1 MRNLNGHRTRNH
13 LPEKKKSGEECIHEN
28 ADKNCMPYYEELFPT
43 HNTIKDN
50 LDAEGN
56 VLLMIRYMDHE
67 GAMKAFQATVKELRT
82 VLLEIN
88 ASLKTERDVLKL
100 EIAKNVRKGIIV
112 KRHLE
117 TLLEAF
123 QSPGMDKKCNSDV
136 RDLKKLPEKREYR
149 YMIKI
154 NGTQIDQLPKVFI
167 LGINL

>member
-1 MRNLNGHRTRNH
+1 M
-13 LPEKKKSGEECIHEN
+13 
-28 ADKNCMPYYEELFPT
+28 
-43 HNTIKDN
+43 
-50 LDAEGN
+50 
-56 VLLMIRYMDHE
+56 
-67 GAMKAFQATVKELRT
+67 
-82 VLLEIN
+82 
-88 ASLKTERDVLKL
+88 
-100 EIAKNVRKGIIV
+100 EIAKDVRKVVIV

-149 YMIKI
+149 FMIKI